1 MSDAPYFL
9 DVNVPMYAAGKEHLY
24 KESCVWVLTEIAND
38 RLEVVIS
45 TEIIQEILYRY
56 GALGQAQVGVQ
67 LAQNLMDL
75 VPNVLPVTVEA
86 MKTAVALFAEYAS
99 RGVKARDVV
108 HTAVM
113 HTHQLTHIIST
124 DRHFDQIDG
133 ITRLDPRDMFA
144 GRRFVQSSEIGQ
156 I

>member
-1 MSDAPYFL
+1 
-9 DVNVPMYAAGKEHLY
+9 
-24 KESCVWVLTEIAND
+24 
-38 RLEVVIS
+38 
-45 TEIIQEILYRY
+45 
-56 GALGQAQVGVQ
+56 
-67 LAQNLMDL
+67 
-75 VPNVLPVTVEA
+75 
-86 MKTAVALFAEYAS
+86 
-99 RGVKARDVV
+99 
-108 HTAVM
+108 M